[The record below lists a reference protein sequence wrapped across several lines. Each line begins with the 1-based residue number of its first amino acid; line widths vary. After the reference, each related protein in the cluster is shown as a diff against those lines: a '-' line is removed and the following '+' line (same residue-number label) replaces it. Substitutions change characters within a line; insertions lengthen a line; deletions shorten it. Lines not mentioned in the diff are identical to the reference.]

1 MLTLLI
7 SKKLGGW
14 VYIVWFWGWVCMW
27 ELSEKIEILCFVAMV
42 TLHWHFHKETNV
54 WSEHHPH
61 FHICPHVPV
70 RDRVNWLLALI
81 SSTPT
86 QGSAYFSWKIC
97 PL

>member
-42 TLHWHFHKETNV
+42 ALHWHFHKETNV

-61 FHICPHVPV
+61 FHICPHAPV